1 MGSMGSSQGSIL
13 VSVFARTDIGLKRT
27 GNEDAF
33 LVADLST
40 GRSGLGPE
48 ISNHAVGERGSLM
61 VVSDGM
67 GGAAAGEIAS
77 EMSVKTLLE
86 ALQNSSLEL
95 EIGDRLNKATE
106 IANERVWNT
115 ARQNPKL
122 AGMGATLTAVL
133 VHQNLAYI
141 AQVGDSRAYL
151 IRGGRIKQL
160 TKDQSLIQLLTDS
173 GALQPDQLSAVP
185 HNVIMQAL
193 GTAPTVQVAMSV
205 VELSRNDQLLLC
217 SDGLSNKL
225 EPEEMARV
233 VEEAESITAACRRL
247 VELAN
252 ERGGDDNI
260 TVIVASFDG
269 EGLDS
274 AAECSITGSYRVLSQ
289 GCFGGDLSHVSSQFA
304 GMQERAAPE
313 EVTTQVM
320 EALSAEPESMAQAPV
335 CDTPRTAPAE
345 APAAAP
351 ASRAGS
357 YLILGLI
364 IGFVILIVLGL
375 ASYWAYRRYVRSASE
390 RKLTSKYH
398 EVGGRSKSG
407 FSSPRHRTS

>member
-1 MGSMGSSQGSIL
+1 MSTSENSIL
-13 VSVFARTDIGLKRT
+13 VSVFARTDIGLKRA

-40 GRSGLGPE
+40 GKTGLGPE
-48 ISNHAVGERGSLM
+48 ISNHALGERGSLM

-67 GGAAAGEIAS
+67 GGAAAGEVAS

-86 ALQNSSLEL
+86 ALQDSPPDLGTGE
-95 EIGDRLNKATE
+95 RLNKATE
-106 IANERVWNT
+106 TANERVWSF

-133 VHQNLAYI
+133 VQHNLAYI

-173 GALQPDQLSAVP
+173 GALQPEQLSAVP

-205 VELSRNDQLLLC
+205 VELSRNDRLLLC
-217 SDGLSNKL
+217 SDGLSNKV
-225 EPEEMARV
+225 EPEEMVDILDHEGSA
-233 VEEAESITAACRRL
+233 TATCRKL

-260 TVIVASFDG
+260 TVIVAGFDG
-269 EGLDS
+269 EGLES

-289 GCFGGDLSHVSSQFA
+289 GCFAGDLSHVSSQFA
-304 GMQERAAPE
+304 ALQESSERE
-313 EVTTQVM
+313 EVITQVM
-320 EALSAEPESMAQAPV
+320 EALPPESQQPDQAPV
-335 CDTPRTAPAE
+335 YDIPRPLPAE
-345 APAAAP
+345 AVGEDRRLSFAV
-351 ASRAGS
+351 GVIVGF
-357 YLILGLI
+357 LILVL
-364 IGFVILIVLGL
+364 LGL
-375 ASYWAYRRYVRSASE
+375 ASYWVYRRYLRRPIARPVDSQA
-390 RKLTSKYH
+390 Y
-398 EVGGRSKSG
+398 EVGGPSLSTD
-407 FSSPRHRTS
+407 SSSLHKTS

>member
-1 MGSMGSSQGSIL
+1 MSTSENSIL
-13 VSVFARTDIGLKRT
+13 VSVFARTDIGLKRA

-40 GRSGLGPE
+40 GKTGLGPE

-67 GGAAAGEIAS
+67 GGAAAGEVAS
-77 EMSVKTLLE
+77 EMSVKSLLE
-86 ALQNSSLEL
+86 ALQDSPPDLGAGEK
-95 EIGDRLNKATE
+95 LNKATE
-106 IANERVWNT
+106 VANERVWNF

-133 VHQNLAYI
+133 VQNNLAYI
-141 AQVGDSRAYL
+141 SQVGDSRAYL
-151 IRGGRIKQL
+151 IRAGRIKQL

-205 VELSRNDQLLLC
+205 VELSRNDRLLLC
-217 SDGLSNKL
+217 SDGLSNKV
-225 EPEEMARV
+225 EPEEMLDILDN
-233 VEEAESITAACRRL
+233 ESNVTSTCRKL

-260 TVIVASFDG
+260 TVILASFDG
-269 EGLDS
+269 EGLES

-289 GCFGGDLSHVSSQFA
+289 GCFAGDLSHVSSQFA
-304 GMQERAAPE
+304 AVQESGERE
-313 EVTTQVM
+313 EIITQVM
-320 EALSAEPESMAQAPV
+320 EALPPEPAQPNQTPV
-335 CDTPRTAPAE
+335 YDTPRPLPAQTE
-345 APAAAP
+345 AGARR
-351 ASRAGS
+351 SFLLVGV
-357 YLILGLI
+357 IVGLI
-364 IGFVILIVLGL
+364 ILVLLGL
-375 ASYWAYRRYVRSASE
+375 ASYFVYRRYVRRPVAKQVETQACYVRGESLSPPSASSH
-390 RKLTSKYH
+390 KTS
-398 EVGGRSKSG
+398 
-407 FSSPRHRTS
+407 

>member
-1 MGSMGSSQGSIL
+1 MPSGRNPVPKIRDLFMGSSNGSIL
-13 VSVFARTDIGLKRT
+13 VSVFARTDIGLKRA

-40 GRSGLGPE
+40 GKTGLGPE
-48 ISNHAVGERGSLM
+48 ISNHRLGEQGSLM

-77 EMSVKTLLE
+77 EMSVKALLE
-86 ALQNSSLEL
+86 ALQDSPADL
-95 EIGDRLNKATE
+95 EIGERLNRATE
-106 IANERVWNT
+106 VANQKVWNY

-133 VHQNLAYI
+133 VHHNLAYI

-173 GALQPDQLSAVP
+173 GALEPDQLSAVP

-205 VELSRNDQLLLC
+205 VELSRSDRLLLC
-217 SDGLSNKL
+217 SDGLSNKV
-225 EPEEMARV
+225 EPEEMV
-233 VEEAESITAACRRL
+233 DTIKGAESVTAACREL

-252 ERGGDDNI
+252 ERGGEDNI
-260 TVIVASFDG
+260 TVIVASLDG

-289 GCFGGDLSHVSSQFA
+289 GCFGDMSRLSSQFA
-304 GMQERAAPE
+304 ALQEASQRE

-320 EALSAEPESMAQAPV
+320 ETLPERESV
-335 CDTPRTAPAE
+335 VETPI
-345 APAAAP
+345 
-351 ASRAGS
+351 
-357 YLILGLI
+357 Y
-364 IGFVILIVLGL
+364 
-375 ASYWAYRRYVRSASE
+375 
-390 RKLTSKYH
+390 
-398 EVGGRSKSG
+398 
-407 FSSPRHRTS
+407 

>member
-1 MGSMGSSQGSIL
+1 MGSSDRSIL
-13 VSVFARTDIGLKRT
+13 VSVFARTDIGLKRG

-40 GRSGLGPE
+40 GKTGLGPE
-48 ISNHAVGERGSLM
+48 ISKHALGERGSLM

-77 EMSVKTLLE
+77 EMSVKSLLE
-86 ALQNSSLEL
+86 ALQDSPPDLG
-95 EIGDRLNKATE
+95 IGERLNKATE
-106 IANERVWNT
+106 IANERVWNY

-122 AGMGATLTAVL
+122 AGMGATLTGVL
-133 VHQNLAYI
+133 VHNNLAYI

-160 TKDQSLIQLLTDS
+160 TKDQSLLQLLTDS

-205 VELSRNDQLLLC
+205 VELSRNDHLLLC
-217 SDGLSNKL
+217 SDGLSNKVD
-225 EPEEMARV
+225 PQEMV
-233 VEEAESITAACRRL
+233 HVLGGEDGVTSACRKL

-252 ERGGDDNI
+252 ERGGEDNI

-269 EGLDS
+269 EGLES

-289 GCFGGDLSHVSSQFA
+289 GCFAGDLSHVSSQFA
-304 GMQERAAPE
+304 ALQETGQRE
-313 EVTTQVM
+313 EITTQVM
-320 EALSAEPESMAQAPV
+320 EALPPEPEPVAQIPV
-335 CDTPRTAPAE
+335 YDTPRPLPAQS
-345 APAAAP
+345 P
-351 ASRAGS
+351 ASGRGL
-357 YLILGLI
+357 YIIVGLI
-364 IGFVILIVLGL
+364 IGFFILILLGL
-375 ASYWAYRRYVRSASE
+375 ASYWAYRRYVKPASA
-390 RKLTSKYH
+390 KQVAHQCY
-398 EVGGRSKSG
+398 EVREGLLSG
-407 FSSPRHRTS
+407 ASSSCHRTS

>member
-1 MGSMGSSQGSIL
+1 MGTPQGSIL
-13 VSVFARTDIGLKRT
+13 VSVFARTDIGLKRA

-40 GRSGLGPE
+40 GKTGLGPE
-48 ISNHAVGERGSLM
+48 ISNHAIGEQGSLM

-77 EMSVKTLLE
+77 EMSVKSLLE
-86 ALQNSSLEL
+86 ALQDSPIEL
-95 EIGDRLNKATE
+95 AVGERLNRATE
-106 IANERVWNT
+106 IANQRVWT
-115 ARQNPKL
+115 YARQNPKL

-133 VHQNLAYI
+133 VHNNLAYI

-205 VELSRNDQLLLC
+205 VELSRSDYLLLC
-217 SDGLSNKL
+217 SDGLSNKV
-225 EPEEMARV
+225 EPDEMVNLIEGADG
-233 VEEAESITAACRRL
+233 ITSSCRKL

-260 TVIVASFDG
+260 TVIVACFDG

-289 GCFGGDLSHVSSQFA
+289 GCFAGDLSHVSSQFA
-304 GMQERAAPE
+304 AMQEDSEMEPI
-313 EVTTQVM
+313 TTQVM
-320 EALSAEPESMAQAPV
+320 EALPQKPETKPQTAV
-335 CDTPRTAPAE
+335 YDTPLPIPSE
-345 APAAAP
+345 AAV
-351 ASRAGS
+351 SKRAGFPGS
-357 YLILGLI
+357 YLIIGLI
-364 IGFVILIVLGL
+364 IGFLILILLGL
-375 ASYWAYRRYVRSASE
+375 ASLWAYHRYVRSSGSRQAVSQLPQASPSLH
-390 RKLTSKYH
+390 KTS
-398 EVGGRSKSG
+398 
-407 FSSPRHRTS
+407 

>member
-1 MGSMGSSQGSIL
+1 MSTSENSIL
-13 VSVFARTDIGLKRT
+13 VSVFARTDIGLKRA

-40 GRSGLGPE
+40 GKTGLGPE
-48 ISNHAVGERGSLM
+48 ISNHALGERGSLM

-67 GGAAAGEIAS
+67 GGAAAGEVAS
-77 EMSVKTLLE
+77 EMSVKSLLE
-86 ALQNSSLEL
+86 ALQESPADLGTGE
-95 EIGDRLNKATE
+95 RLNKATE
-106 IANERVWNT
+106 IANERVWSY

-133 VHQNLAYI
+133 VQHNLAYI

-205 VELSRNDQLLLC
+205 VELSRNDRLLLC
-217 SDGLSNKL
+217 SDGLSNKVDS
-225 EPEEMARV
+225 EEMVDILDR
-233 VEEAESITAACRRL
+233 EGNITSTCRKL

-269 EGLDS
+269 EGLES

-289 GCFGGDLSHVSSQFA
+289 GCFAGDLSHVSSQFA
-304 GMQERAAPE
+304 ALQESGERE
-313 EVTTQVM
+313 EVITQVM
-320 EALSAEPESMAQAPV
+320 EALPPQNQPPNQTPV
-335 CDTPRTAPAE
+335 YDTPRPLPAQTL
-345 APAAAP
+345 ADDRRP
-351 ASRAGS
+351 SFVVGVIVGF
-357 YLILGLI
+357 LILVL
-364 IGFVILIVLGL
+364 LGL
-375 ASYWAYRRYVRSASE
+375 ASYWVYRRYVKRPIPRQVDTQA
-390 RKLTSKYH
+390 Y
-398 EVGGRSKSG
+398 EVGGASLSASW
-407 FSSPRHRTS
+407 SSLHKTS

>member
-1 MGSMGSSQGSIL
+1 MGAQQGSIL
-13 VSVFARTDIGLKRT
+13 VSVFARTDIGLKRS

-40 GRSGLGPE
+40 GKTGLGPE
-48 ISNHAVGERGSLM
+48 ISNHAVGEQGSLM

-86 ALQNSSLEL
+86 ALQDSP
-95 EIGDRLNKATE
+95 IGLAIDERLNRATE
-106 IANERVWNT
+106 VANERVWSH

-122 AGMGATLTAVL
+122 TGMGATLTAVL
-133 VHQNLAYI
+133 VHNKLAYI

-193 GTAPTVQVAMSV
+193 GTAPTVQVALSV
-205 VELSRNDQLLLC
+205 VELSRNDRLLLC
-217 SDGLSNKL
+217 SDGLSNKV
-225 EPEEMARV
+225 EPDEMVNLVDDAD
-233 VEEAESITAACRRL
+233 SITSACRKL

-252 ERGGDDNI
+252 ERGGEDNI

-289 GCFGGDLSHVSSQFA
+289 GCFSGDLSHVSSQFA
-304 GMQERAAPE
+304 SMQENTERE
-313 EVTTQVM
+313 QITTQVM
-320 EALSAEPESMAQAPV
+320 AALPPEPEAQSQIPLY
-335 CDTPRTAPAE
+335 DTPRPFPDE
-345 APAAAP
+345 AGV
-351 ASRAGS
+351 SNQGGLRGS
-357 YLILGLI
+357 YLVIGLLIGFFILILLGLVS
-364 IGFVILIVLGL
+364 F
-375 ASYWAYRRYVRSASE
+375 WAYRRYLRPAPSKQTAS
-390 RKLTSKYH
+390 LIQQA
-398 EVGGRSKSG
+398 
-407 FSSPRHRTS
+407 SPSLHRTS

>member
-1 MGSMGSSQGSIL
+1 MGTSQGSIL
-13 VSVFARTDIGLKRT
+13 VSVFARTDIGLKRA

-40 GRSGLGPE
+40 GKTGLGPE
-48 ISNHAVGERGSLM
+48 ISKHAVGERGSLM

-77 EMSVKTLLE
+77 ELSVKTLLE
-86 ALQNSSLEL
+86 ALQDSL
-95 EIGDRLNKATE
+95 GDIPVGERLNKATE
-106 IANERVWNT
+106 IANERVWSY

-133 VHQNLAYI
+133 VHNNLAYI

-173 GALQPDQLSAVP
+173 GALQPDQLSTVP
-185 HNVIMQAL
+185 QNVIMQAL

-205 VELSRNDQLLLC
+205 VELSRNDHLLLC
-217 SDGLSNKL
+217 SDGLSNKV
-225 EPEEMARV
+225 EPAEMVDLVDGAD
-233 VEEAESITAACRRL
+233 SITSACRKL

-252 ERGGDDNI
+252 ERGGEDNI

-269 EGLDS
+269 GGLDS

-289 GCFGGDLSHVSSQFA
+289 GCFAGDLSHVSSQFA
-304 GMQERAAPE
+304 KMQESGERE
-313 EVTTQVM
+313 EITTQVM
-320 EALSAEPESMAQAPV
+320 EALPPEPEATDQPPV
-335 CDTPRTAPAE
+335 YDTPRPLPTQSPV
-345 APAAAP
+345 
-351 ASRAGS
+351 SNRAGARPL
-357 YLILGLI
+357 YLMLFLVIGFLIL
-364 IGFVILIVLGL
+364 ILLGL
-375 ASYWAYRRYVRSASE
+375 ASFWAYRRYVRAPRTNVVSE
-390 RKLTSKYH
+390 LH
-398 EVGGRSKSG
+398 RSGPMKAKILSR
-407 FSSPRHRTS
+407 FEYRL